1 MTTDFRAELQALVD
15 AYDEHGGKWPQHHEY
30 GLFVAFKRARATL
43 AQAEPKRRYIYN
55 PVQIAECGGPCE
67 QGPEHCDCGEL
78 WLAEP
83 EPEGQPP
90 AEPVAWMYR
99 GEPEFDGTAWRE
111 NWEVTTSHQLAVFK
125 AQPNQPVPLVPA
137 AQPS

>member
-1 MTTDFRAELQALVD
+1 MTDYKQLCAGLVDTLELCDWPYMLKEVIRAEIV
-15 AYDEHGGKWPQHHEY
+15 
-30 GLFVAFKRARATL
+30 RARA
-43 AQAEPKRRYIYN
+43 A
-55 PVQIAECGGPCE
+55 
-67 QGPEHCDCGEL
+67 
-78 WLAEP
+78 LAEP

-99 GEPEFDGTAWRE
+99 GEPDFDGTAWRE

-137 AQPS
+137 AANQ